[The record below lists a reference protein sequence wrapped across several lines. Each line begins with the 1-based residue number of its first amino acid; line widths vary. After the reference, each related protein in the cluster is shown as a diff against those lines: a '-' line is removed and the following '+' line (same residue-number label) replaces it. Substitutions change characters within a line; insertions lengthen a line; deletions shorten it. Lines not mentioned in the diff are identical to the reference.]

1 MTPQRALR
9 RKMIPDRV
17 PGPRINLGPK
27 SILKRDLGAQNS
39 TNISFNTFLAM
50 SEHFPKIYIFSFF
63 DEFSHYFD
71 PSL

>member
-27 SILKRDLGAQNS
+27 SILKRDLGSQKS
-39 TNISFNTFLAM
+39 TKIIFNTFLAM
-50 SEHFPKIYIFSFF
+50 SEHFPKNLYFQFF
-63 DEFSHYFD
+63 
-71 PSL
+71 